1 MKVDKDKL
9 NLIIEHFG
17 RLHQVVKLGE
27 EVGELNKAIL
37 NFENGYTRTNNE
49 ITEEIADVYLL
60 LEQIKLMYGL
70 DKNEI
75 RTVMQMKTD
84 RTIDKYNIEG
94 GNFVG

>member
-60 LEQIKLMYGL
+60 LEQVKLMYEL
-70 DKNEI
+70 DTNEI
-75 RTVMQMKTD
+75 RTVMQMKID

>member
-60 LEQIKLMYGL
+60 LEQVELMYGL
-70 DKNEI
+70 DTNEI
-75 RTVMQMKTD
+75 RTVMQMKID

>member
-60 LEQIKLMYGL
+60 LEQVKLMYGL
-70 DKNEI
+70 DTNEI
-75 RTVMQMKTD
+75 RTVMQMKID

>member
-1 MKVDKDKL
+1 MVNFMKVDKDKL

-27 EVGELNKAIL
+27 EIGELNKAIL

-60 LEQIKLMYGL
+60 LEQVKLMYGL

-94 GNFVG
+94 

>member
-1 MKVDKDKL
+1 MVNFMKVDKSKL

-17 RLHQVVKLGE
+17 KLHQVVKLGE

-49 ITEEIADVYLL
+49 ITEEISDVYLL
-60 LEQIKLMYGL
+60 LEQVKLMYGL

-94 GNFVG
+94 

>member
-1 MKVDKDKL
+1 MVNFMTVDKDKL

-49 ITEEIADVYLL
+49 ITEEISDVYLI
-60 LEQIKLMYGL
+60 LEQVKLMYGL

-94 GNFVG
+94 